1 MKIKQIVKLPG
12 IQVHLLVY
20 SKVPKQE
27 YNHFIADSMLSL
39 NFGAE
44 NDRGV
49 YTADLIYSG
58 NIIEGVVVKQI
69 PFARYVG
76 IKLI

>member
-1 MKIKQIVKLPG
+1 MWDDDDEEPTNYIQVPIKLGQMKIEQIVKLPG
-12 IQVHLLVY
+12 TQVHLLVY
-20 SKVPKQE
+20 SNVPKQE

-49 YTADLIYSG
+49 YTADLI
-58 NIIEGVVVKQI
+58 
-69 PFARYVG
+69 
-76 IKLI
+76 

>member
-1 MKIKQIVKLPG
+1 MWDDDDEEPTNYIQVPIKLGQMKIEQIVKLPG

-27 YNHFIADSMLSL
+27 YNHFITDSMLSL

-49 YTADLIYSG
+49 CTADLI
-58 NIIEGVVVKQI
+58 
-69 PFARYVG
+69 
-76 IKLI
+76 